1 MKNRRSN
8 GIYFPRLPGAPAP
21 LTARVV
27 RPVLFSDVDP
37 MGIVWFGRY
46 PLFLEFGAGML
57 SRETGLSYESLNDA
71 RLLAPVARLDIDYL
85 RPIRLGEEITVTAS
99 MIWTGSAKMAIEY
112 AIIGSDGS
120 LRARAATTQL
130 FLDAATGQPHWVTP
144 PFIEA
149 INEKWRNGG
158 FACLQSNMK

>member
-1 MKNRRSN
+1 MTRRKNSATR
-8 GIYFPRLPGAPAP
+8 FPRLAGAPAP
-21 LTARVV
+21 LTAQVT

-46 PLFLEFGAGML
+46 PLFLECGGGVL
-57 SRETGLSYESLNDA
+57 SLATGLSYETLYGA
-71 RLLAPVARLDIDYL
+71 GLFAPVARMEIEYI
-85 RPIRLGEEITVTAS
+85 RPLRLGEEVTVAAS

-112 AIIGSDGS
+112 DLIVDGS

-130 FLDAATGQPHWVTP
+130 FVDAATGQPHWVTP
-144 PFIEA
+144 PLIES

-158 FACLQSNMK
+158 FACLQKSMM